1 MVKKIGIVS
10 LSSGIL
16 GQSYVSHELKIGE
29 KRLTEYG
36 IQFEYVG
43 NSLKGIEYLK
53 NNPDKRADDL
63 IKAFS
68 DNSIDMILCAIGGDD
83 THRLLPY
90 LLEDD
95 RLKKVVNNKIFLGF
109 SDTTINHL
117 MLNKLGIKTFYG
129 QAYLPDICELSDK
142 MLTYTEKYFT
152 ELITTGKIEK
162 ITPSDIW
169 YMERIDFS
177 EKSIGI
183 DRISYKNHGFELLQ
197 GNSKFSGQI
206 LGGCLETIYLVTQDI
221 VIQ

>member
-63 IKAFS
+63 IKAYS
-68 DNSIDMILCAIGGDD
+68 DNSVDMILCAIGGDD
-83 THRLLPY
+83 TYRLLPY

-129 QAYLPDICELSDK
+129 QAYLTDICELSDK
-142 MLTYTEKYFT
+142 MLPYTEKYFT

-169 YMERIDFS
+169 YIERIDFS
-177 EKSIGI
+177 EK
-183 DRISYKNHGFELLQ
+183 
-197 GNSKFSGQI
+197 
-206 LGGCLETIYLVTQDI
+206 V
-221 VIQ
+221 